1 MLTTKWYQRI
11 RYGQIFIFQI
21 DVKETAKQYQYIKS
35 DKQVQSFDGKT
46 ERESWVVSGSR
57 FSKMDPCLSDTY
69 EEAYNKIRA
78 QLNARVQ
85 RAKNELEK
93 ELALLEVF
101 NSVEYIK
108 Q

>member
-11 RYGQIFIFQI
+11 RYGRIFIFQI
-21 DVKETAKQYQYIKS
+21 DVKETAKQYQYTRSNNEVK
-35 DKQVQSFDGKT
+35 SFDGKT

-57 FSKMDPCLSDTY
+57 FSKTDPCLSDTY
-69 EEAYNKIRA
+69 EEAYNKVRK
-78 QLNARVQ
+78 QLDARVQ
-85 RAKNELEK
+85 HAKNELEK
-93 ELALLEVF
+93 ELKLLEVF